1 MHMENAFEILVIFL
15 SAALTL
21 FLVLGIILLI
31 ICIKIADRIKRVSE
45 KAEAI
50 SGKAENIAEFLSKS
64 AVPLA
69 AGKIIAVITEVLNG
83 RGRKRKRK

>member
-1 MHMENAFEILVIFL
+1 MENAQEILVVFL
-15 SAALTL
+15 SVALAV
-21 FLVLGIILLI
+21 FLILGIILFI
-31 ICIKIADRIKRVSE
+31 ICIKIANRIKRISE

-69 AGKIIAVITEVLNG
+69 AGKIIAVVTEVFK
-83 RGRKRKRK
+83 RSDSKRRRK